1 MSRAGRPIALARSS
15 VSPCSGGTTLPE
27 QYYPVLLMMGIAI
40 ILGIA
45 ILSVSWLLGDQ
56 RGGRVKTSTIESGV
70 PMLDRSHK
78 RISVAFFLIAID
90 FIVFD
95 IEAAFLYPWALVMR
109 EEGWPLFW
117 AVMVFIFLI
126 LVGYAYV
133 WLKGGLDLGPRRENV
148 ARHGLRGTGGRS

>member
-1 MSRAGRPIALARSS
+1 M
-15 VSPCSGGTTLPE
+15 PE

-45 ILSVSWLLGDQ
+45 ILSVSYLLGDQ
-56 RGGRVKTSTIESGV
+56 KGGRVKTSTIESGV

-109 EEGWPLFW
+109 DEGWPLFW
-117 AVMVFIFLI
+117 AVMAFIFLI
-126 LVGYAYV
+126 LVGYAYI
-133 WLKGGLDLGPRRENV
+133 WLKGGLDLGPKRDKFGAPV
-148 ARHGLRGTGGRS
+148 RSTAFAAATEASS

>member
-1 MSRAGRPIALARSS
+1 M
-15 VSPCSGGTTLPE
+15 PE
-27 QYYPVLLMMGIAI
+27 QYYPVLLMMGVAI

-45 ILSVSWLLGDQ
+45 ILSVSYLLGDQ
-56 RGGRVKTSTIESGV
+56 KGGRVKTTTIESGV

-95 IEAAFLYPWALVMR
+95 IEAAFLYPWALVLR
-109 EEGWPLFW
+109 DGGWPLFW

-133 WLKGGLDLGPRRENV
+133 WLKGGLDLGPQRERR
-148 ARHGLRGTGGRS
+148 GRAAQPGRIQATEAGS

>member
-148 ARHGLRGTGGRS
+148 RLRGTGGRS